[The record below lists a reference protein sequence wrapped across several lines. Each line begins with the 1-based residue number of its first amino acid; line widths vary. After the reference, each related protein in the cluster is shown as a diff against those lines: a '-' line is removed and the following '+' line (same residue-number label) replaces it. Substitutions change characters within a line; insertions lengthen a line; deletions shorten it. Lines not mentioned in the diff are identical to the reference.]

1 VVADKQESG
10 ETRLKNLYLLHTPGV
25 DHTSVALGL
34 ALQFRDE
41 GYRVGYFKPV
51 GDGPTDQEAVLMQR
65 VLDPEMVMP
74 PFTAGPSYLSCHQ
87 RPSLLPDLLN
97 QAYRQAATHADLV
110 LLGCPAAPWA
120 AAAYRADPAS
130 LALAFNAAV
139 LLVARVK
146 NDFSADEAIVYNEYL
161 AMRNVPV
168 AGTLFNNVPRAL
180 LAKTRGV
187 YVPLLEER
195 NIPVVGVIPAQATIT
210 APTVAEI
217 HEALGGEI
225 LAGENNLHLRV
236 EDVVVGAMTIESA
249 LTYLRRSPNKALV
262 TGGDRADMA
271 LAALETSTAAIIL
284 TGGLYPDVKV
294 IARARDAGVPLILVH
309 QDTYAAVERLNN
321 VTHHIR
327 PADHEA
333 IAAAR
338 NNIGTYCRWPDIL
351 AALRES

>member
-1 VVADKQESG
+1 
-10 ETRLKNLYLLHTPGV
+10 LKNLYLLHTPGV

-34 ALQFRDE
+34 ALQFREE

-51 GDGPTDQEAVLMQR
+51 ADGPVDQEALLMQR

-74 PFTAGPSYLSCHQ
+74 PFAAGPSYLPP
-87 RPSLLPDLLN
+87 REGPSRLADLLHE
-97 QAYRQAATHADLV
+97 AFRQVAARSDLV
-110 LLGCPAAPWA
+110 LLGCPTAPWA
-120 AAAYRADPAS
+120 GAAYRVDPAS

-161 AMRNVPV
+161 TIRNVPV

-180 LAKTRGV
+180 LAKTKGV

-195 NIPVVGVIPAQATIT
+195 NIAVMGVIPAQAAIT
-210 APTVAEI
+210 APTVAEV
-217 HEALGGEI
+217 HDAVGGEI

-271 LAALETSTAAIIL
+271 LAALETSTSAIIL

-294 IARARDAGVPLILVH
+294 IARAREAGVPLILVH
-309 QDTYAAVERLNN
+309 QDTYAAVEKLNDL
-321 VTHHIR
+321 THHIR

-338 NNIGTYCRWPDIL
+338 ENVRAHCRWADIL
-351 AALRES
+351 AALRAD